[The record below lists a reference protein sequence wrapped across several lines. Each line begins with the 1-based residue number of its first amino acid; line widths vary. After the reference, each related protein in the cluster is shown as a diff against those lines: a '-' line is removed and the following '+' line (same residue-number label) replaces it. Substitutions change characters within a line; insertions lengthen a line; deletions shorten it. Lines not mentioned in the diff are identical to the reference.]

1 MTETPPERPFE
12 ETLALALDE
21 MGLPLDP
28 MARDQLRSFAEM
40 LAESNR
46 RFNLVAD
53 ASPTTMA
60 IKHMADSLLLL
71 TTNALE
77 GLRVRYAVDIGAG
90 AGFPGIPL
98 AIARQDITWLL
109 IESTGKKARFLEELI
124 FSLGLE
130 NVSISNSRSE
140 ELAHNAVKRE
150 SYDLAVIR
158 GLAHCATLCELGLPF
173 VKVGGRLFSY
183 KGPDGEREA
192 AESAAAAEA
201 CGGTVRPLI
210 RAQLPIEHHPRLFIG
225 WDKTSATPSKYP
237 RREGVPQKSPIMG

>member
-1 MTETPPERPFE
+1 MTETPKEKPFE

-21 MGLPLDP
+21 MNLSLDP
-28 MARDQLRSFAEM
+28 MAPDQLRSFAEM

-60 IKHMADSLLLL
+60 IKHVADSLLLL
-71 TTNALE
+71 TTDALE
-77 GLRVRYAVDIGAG
+77 GLSIRYAVDIGSG

-98 AIARQDITWLL
+98 AIARPDITWLL
-109 IESTGKKARFLEELI
+109 VESTGKKARFLEELV
-124 FSLGLE
+124 FSLGLD

-150 SYDLAVIR
+150 SYDLGVIR

-173 VKVGGRLFSY
+173 VKIGGRLFAY

-192 AESAAAAEA
+192 AEAATAAEA
-201 CGGTVRPLI
+201 CGGTARPLI
-210 RAQLPIEHHPRLFIG
+210 RTQLPIEHHPRLFVG
-225 WDKTSATPSKYP
+225 WDKTESTPSKYP
-237 RREGVPQKSPIMG
+237 RREGTPQKSPILG